1 MPGGSRR
8 PRRKTRSVY
17 AVRGTEDEALEETPL
32 EETRTRSRRLATR
45 QLFAS
50 DDVQDAVQDEDDG
63 RDEDAVQDKDED
75 GGDQHWGGGEA
86 TPGETGSSGSSKVY
100 QRGIARLPSAPL
112 AADHRPVIRPE
123 GDK

>member
-8 PRRKTRSVY
+8 PRRKTRLVY

-32 EETRTRSRRLATR
+32 EETRTRSRRSATR

-63 RDEDAVQDKDED
+63 RDEDAVQDVDED
-75 GGDQHWGGGEA
+75 GGDQHWGGAEA

-100 QRGIARLPSAPL
+100 QRGITCLPSAPI
-112 AADHRPVIRPE
+112 AEDHRPVIRPE

>member
-1 MPGGSRR
+1 M
-8 PRRKTRSVY
+8 
-17 AVRGTEDEALEETPL
+17 RGTEDEALEETPL
-32 EETRTRSRRLATR
+32 EETRTRSRRPATR

-63 RDEDAVQDKDED
+63 RDEDAVQHEDE
-75 GGDQHWGGGEA
+75 A
-86 TPGETGSSGSSKVY
+86 GSSQSSKVY
-100 QRGIARLPSAPL
+100 QRGITRLPSAPI